1 VNNIELAMPI
11 ITPSPVVASLRS
23 SVEGSLRHYL
33 KNLDGQHPF
42 NLYDL
47 VLREMEIP
55 LLQLV
60 MEYVRGNQCKAARL
74 LGINR
79 GTLRKKLK
87 RYKIED

>member
-1 VNNIELAMPI
+1 VNNLELAMPMT
-11 ITPSPVVASLRS
+11 TPSAVVASLRS
-23 SVEGSLRHYL
+23 SVEVSLRQYF

-42 NLYDL
+42 DLYDL

-55 LLQLV
+55 LLELV
-60 MEYVRGNQCKAARL
+60 MEYVQGNQCKAARL

-87 RYKIED
+87 KYKIES